1 MGTHRDVYE
10 DSNMNPKPT
19 TMASI
24 VANRAVGGKT
34 KFNQLSA
41 AKKKQAIEDD
51 GPNVNSKFTL
61 ESIPEESRTG
71 RKSEPVLGESKLERR
86 PDTKRQKRKSEEKV
100 SEEEFENMVSKRE
113 KTIQDEIRLRN
124 LQKSDTEK
132 SKLETEKM
140 LFKSI
145 NQNDTTPIPM
155 ELD

>member
-41 AKKKQAIEDD
+41 AKKKQAIEDY
-51 GPNVNSKFTL
+51 GPNVNNKLTI

-71 RKSEPVLGESKLERR
+71 RKSEPVLDDSKLEKR
-86 PDTKRQKRKSEEKV
+86 PDTKRQKLKFEEKV
-100 SEEEFENMVSKRE
+100 SEEEFGNMVSKRE
-113 KTIQDEIRLRN
+113 KIIQDEIRLRN
-124 LQKSDTEK
+124 
-132 SKLETEKM
+132 
-140 LFKSI
+140 
-145 NQNDTTPIPM
+145 P
-155 ELD
+155 